1 LNIKHLD
8 IPATIWNWQKEL
20 EWSHE
25 KLKSNSDVDV
35 IIKNGKPVN
44 KEIFRPTNRF
54 KELDKE
60 RRDSQFATFVAPLP
74 ETMEALKKIHKQ
86 LQKV

>member
-1 LNIKHLD
+1 
-8 IPATIWNWQKEL
+8 L

-35 IIKNGKPVN
+35 IIKDGKPVN

-60 RRDSQFATFVAPLP
+60 RRDSQFATFIADPKKTL
-74 ETMEALKKIHKQ
+74 EAMGKIHNK
-86 LQKV
+86 LKTMGAFE